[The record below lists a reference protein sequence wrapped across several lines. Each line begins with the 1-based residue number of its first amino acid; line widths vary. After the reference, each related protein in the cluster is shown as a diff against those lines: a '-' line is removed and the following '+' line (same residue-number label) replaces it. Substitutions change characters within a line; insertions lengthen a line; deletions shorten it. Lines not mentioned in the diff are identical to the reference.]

1 MWKKVIQELIV
12 AYIWTM
18 HIKPEVTYKVT
29 TLSLFIIMFL
39 SENHSGLFTYHTRIR
54 TRALGELSYII
65 KILNILY

>member
-1 MWKKVIQELIV
+1 
-12 AYIWTM
+12 M

-29 TLSLFIIMFL
+29 TLSLIIITFP